1 MTSIFSYKPKLIA
14 SLVFL
19 VSLVLAI
26 VLKEL
31 LVLVIPFAWLL
42 FPLFFD
48 YCVNKTEQLFWLL
61 IVLIPFSTELQI
73 TSSLGLDFPDEPL
86 MLLLTGMALL
96 KFLHQPTSFP
106 KYLKTAPLF
115 FVVILM
121 MGWTLLSA
129 SYSANPLLGYK
140 FFLARIWY
148 IIPFVILP
156 QILLDSQARISKMA
170 IYLLAPMF
178 FLAFQTLVRHSYYGF
193 SFELVKKTIFPFFR
207 NHVNYSAMLVCML
220 PVAWIMYQLTPQEN
234 ANKIWIKRGL
244 ILGTIALVFAYSRG
258 AWLALLVGYAFYYV
272 IQKKWMKQVLVGAVV
287 LLLAVTSWLVT
298 DYHYMRFAPDH
309 DRTIFHTDIKEHLA
323 ATVALKDVSNAE
335 RFYRWVAGF
344 NMFVEK
350 PVTGFGPNSFYNQ
363 YKSYTVNR
371 FQTWVSDNPEHSTVH
386 NYFLLTLCE
395 QGIIGLILFCALYF
409 GMLLKAQS
417 LYHRFQNQFYGQVAL
432 CIGLVLSMLGVVN
445 FMSDMIETD
454 KLGSLFWLSLGILLL
469 LDQKLKEEQ
478 TLIA

>member
-1 MTSIFSYKPKLIA
+1 MNSIFSYKPKLIA
-14 SLVFL
+14 GLVFMA
-19 VSLVLAI
+19 SLVLSI
-26 VLKEL
+26 VLKEP
-31 LVLVIPFAWLL
+31 LVLAFPFAWLL
-42 FPLFFD
+42 FPLVYD
-48 YCVNKTEQLFWLL
+48 YCVNRTEQLFWLL
-61 IVLIPFSTELQI
+61 IVMIPFSTELQI
-73 TSSLGLDFPDEPL
+73 TSSLGLDFPDEPI
-86 MLLLTGMALL
+86 MLLLTGMAIL
-96 KFLHQPTSFP
+96 KFLHQPASFP
-106 KYLKTAPLF
+106 KHVRTAPLF
-115 FVVILM
+115 FLVVLIM
-121 MGWTLLSA
+121 AWTFISA
-129 SYSANPLLGYK
+129 SYADNPLLGYK

-170 IYLLAPMF
+170 IYLLVPMF
-178 FLAFQTLVRHSYYGF
+178 FLALQTLVRHSYYGF

-207 NHVNYSAMLVCML
+207 NHVNYSAMLVSLL

-244 ILGTIALVFAYSRG
+244 ILGGIALVFAYSRG
-258 AWLALLVGYAFYYV
+258 AWLALLVGIAMNYV
-272 IQKKWMKQVLVGAVV
+272 VKKNWMKQLLVGAVA
-287 LLLAVTSWLVT
+287 LLIIVTTWLVT

-344 NMFVEK
+344 NMFVER
-350 PVTGFGPNSFYNQ
+350 PITGFGPNSFYHQ

-395 QGIIGLILFCALYF
+395 QGIVGLLLFCALYF

-417 LYHRFQNQFYGQVAL
+417 LYQQFQNQFYRQVAL
-432 CIGLVLSMLGVVN
+432 CIGMVLSMLGVVN

-454 KLGSLFWLSLGILLL
+454 KLGSLFWLSLGLLLL
-469 LDQKLKEEQ
+469 LDQKLKEEKS
-478 TLIA
+478 LIA